1 MSKLGQAPPEPFVTP
16 LSAYPMEA
24 SPWQEKVNY
33 LESTVCCT
41 NAGFL
46 LSFFEVV
53 LLKDVDVKLGFR
65 SEALAVAPT

>member
-1 MSKLGQAPPEPFVTP
+1 M
-16 LSAYPMEA
+16 
-24 SPWQEKVNY
+24 
-33 LESTVCCT
+33 CCT